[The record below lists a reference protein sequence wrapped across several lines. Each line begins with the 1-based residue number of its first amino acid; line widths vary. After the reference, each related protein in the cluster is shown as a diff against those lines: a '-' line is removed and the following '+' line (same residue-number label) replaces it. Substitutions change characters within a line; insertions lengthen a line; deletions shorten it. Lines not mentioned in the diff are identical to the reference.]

1 MTFPLQSRGHEN
13 SDEIFPPRHAPVTRA
28 RLTSVRVTG
37 TILIVDDEQDLL
49 KTVQF
54 ALQREGWRTV
64 TALDGQTALANA
76 AREPK
81 PDLILLDLQLPD
93 VSGTD
98 VCRQLRSAEATKDI
112 PIVML
117 TARDEEIDRVVGFE
131 VGADDYVTK
140 PFSMREL
147 LLRIKAIL
155 RRVET
160 PKATVGRMNIGR
172 LRIDQAGH
180 RVWVDEDEIVLTAL
194 EFRLLTTLLRRRGRV
209 QSRNALLHDVWGHK
223 PGLPTRTV
231 DTHIQRLRK
240 KLGAASDYIE
250 TLRGVGYRFRTT
262 GDETVV

>member
-1 MTFPLQSRGHEN
+1 MT
-13 SDEIFPPRHAPVTRA
+13 A
-28 RLTSVRVTG
+28 

-49 KTVQF
+49 ETVQF
-54 ALQREGWRTV
+54 ALHREGWRTV
-64 TALDGQTALANA
+64 TALDGRTALAA
-76 AREPK
+76 ATRDPK

-93 VSGTD
+93 LSGTD
-98 VCRQLRSAEATKDI
+98 VCRQLRGTDATKEI

-117 TARDEEIDRVVGFE
+117 TARDDEIDRVVGFE

-155 RRVET
+155 RRVDT
-160 PKATVGRMNIGR
+160 PKVSVGRLNVGR

-180 RVWVDEDEIVLTAL
+180 RVWVDEDEVVLTAL

-209 QSRNALLHDVWGHK
+209 QSRDALLHEVWGHK

-240 KLGAASDYIE
+240 KLGPASDYIE
-250 TLRGVGYRFRTT
+250 TLRGVGYRFRTPADQAY
-262 GDETVV
+262 G